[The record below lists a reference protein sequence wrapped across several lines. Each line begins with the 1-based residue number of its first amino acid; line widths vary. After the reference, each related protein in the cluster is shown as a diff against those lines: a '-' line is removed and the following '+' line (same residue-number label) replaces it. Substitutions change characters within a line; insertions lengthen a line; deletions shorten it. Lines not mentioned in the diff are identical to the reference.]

1 MQSKKKDVNFSNGKE
16 KPEPDRVEIHNVQI
30 NMQKMKQNTQKAI
43 RTHPE
48 RAHVQIF
55 ITKRGNKSGYNLKM
69 FTSERYCVIMNP
81 QKEIQ

>member
-30 NMQKMKQNTQKAI
+30 NM
-43 RTHPE
+43 H
-48 RAHVQIF
+48 